1 MLPRG
6 LLPDD
11 LFPLLVSYLVGAPDG
26 HGLVFGSEGPPSGT
40 ESGSVPES
48 E

>member
-1 MLPRG
+1 MAAEDAMLPRG

-11 LFPLLVSYLVGAPDG
+11 LFPLVMRYLVGDVV
-26 HGLVFGSEGPPSGT
+26 HGLVPSGT
-40 ESGSVPES
+40 ESESGSES